1 MAPVSGDES
10 LTVTSS
16 DGLKLE
22 AALAAPSGLSGPKAN
37 VVLCHP
43 HPKLGGTMNAPL
55 LLALQEELVRRDYAV
70 LRFNF
75 RGIGE
80 SEGQSSLGLEE
91 VADAE
96 GAIAHSRSLDA
107 ELPVAVV
114 GWSFG
119 AVVALRTA
127 ARDDA
132 LAGCVAIAPAVKPKP
147 DVSVG
152 LPPAHKVELDVPVLL
167 VCAANDELVACDDC
181 RGWADE
187 ALADKMIVD
196 GANHFFWGKYETL
209 GATVGGW
216 LDKIV

>member
-1 MAPVSGDES
+1 VAPVSGDES

-22 AALAAPSGLSGPKAN
+22 AALAAPSGPSGAKAK

-55 LLALQEELVRRDYAV
+55 LLALQEELVRRDFAV

-96 GAIAHSRSLDA
+96 GAVAHSRSLGA

-119 AVVALRTA
+119 AVVAVRTA

-147 DVSVG
+147 EVSVG
-152 LPPAHKVELDVPVLL
+152 LPPAREVELDVPVLL

-181 RGWADE
+181 SGWAEE
-187 ALADKMIVD
+187 ASADKVVVG
-196 GANHFFWGKYETL
+196 GANHFFWGKYKTL

-216 LDKIV
+216 LDTIV